1 MAPVIT
7 ATASRRGTRPRNAD
21 TATVHRL
28 PGTPM
33 VAAALVDG
41 IGNTPAA
48 VEFSHVAAQTAARVG
63 ARKGPLLGILAAAE
77 MAAAPPG
84 VQVDDGVAV
93 LAVSSEESG
102 ITQIAWTGD
111 ARIYG
116 WTGTELIQRSTDQT
130 MGTWLR
136 RWGGTAVT
144 LHRDDHPDE
153 TVDVETAAL
162 VLDDLARSALG
173 RCSIATVPLA
183 FITDPLIIL
192 TSDGA
197 HAQTTPAELETLV
210 RQHADD
216 PQTLADA
223 LVNAARPDADGYRD
237 DATTIVISVTPAT
250 S

>member
-1 MAPVIT
+1 MSVTT
-7 ATASRRGTRPRNAD
+7 AVATRRGTRPRNAD
-21 TATVHRL
+21 SAVVHRL

-41 IGNTPAA
+41 IGNTAAA
-48 VEFSHVAAQTAARVG
+48 VEFSYVAAQVAARVG

-84 VQVDDGVAV
+84 ARVEDGVAV
-93 LAVSSEESG
+93 VAVSSAESG

-116 WTGTELIQRSTDQT
+116 WTGTELVQRSTDQT

-136 RWGGTAVT
+136 NWGGTAVT
-144 LHRDDHPDE
+144 LHRDDRPDE
-153 TVDVETAAL
+153 TVTTEAAAL
-162 VLDDLARSALG
+162 VLDDLARAALG

-183 FITDPLIIL
+183 FITDGLVIL

-197 HAQTTPAELETLV
+197 HTQTTHDVMKRLV
-210 RQHADD
+210 REHAGE
-216 PQTLADA
+216 PQALADA
-223 LVNAARPDADGYRD
+223 ITAAARPDSDGYRD
-237 DATTIVISVTPAT
+237 DATVVVIRVTPAT
-250 S
+250 H

>member
-1 MAPVIT
+1 MPVIT
-7 ATASRRGTRPRNAD
+7 AIATRRGTRPRNAD
-21 TATVHRL
+21 TAAIHVL

-33 VAAALVDG
+33 TAAALVDG
-41 IGNTPAA
+41 IGNTESA
-48 VEFSHVAAQTAARVG
+48 VEFSRVAAQVAARVG

-116 WTGTELIQRSTDQT
+116 WTGTQLIQRSTDQT

-136 RWGGTAVT
+136 AWGGTAVT
-144 LHRDDHPDE
+144 LHRDNRPDE
-153 TVDVETAAL
+153 TVDADTAAV
-162 VLDDLARSALG
+162 VLDDLARAALG

-183 FITDPLIIL
+183 FITDPVVIL
-192 TSDGA
+192 TSDGV
-197 HAQTTPAELETLV
+197 HAQTTHAELEALA
-210 RQHADD
+210 REHADD
-216 PQTLADA
+216 PQALADA
-223 LVNAARPDADGYRD
+223 LVGAARSDADGYRD
-237 DATTIVISVTPAT
+237 DATAIVLAVTPAT
-250 S
+250 R

>member
-1 MAPVIT
+1 MAPVI
-7 ATASRRGTRPRNAD
+7 ASASTRRGTRPRNAD
-21 TATVHRL
+21 SIAVHRL

-33 VAAALVDG
+33 LAAALVDG

-93 LAVSSEESG
+93 LAVTSEESN

-116 WTGTELIQRSTDQT
+116 WTGTRLVQRSTDQT

-136 RWGGTAVT
+136 AWGGTAVT

-153 TVDVETAAL
+153 TVDTEAAAA
-162 VLDDLARSALG
+162 VLDDLARAALG

-192 TSDGA
+192 TSDGV
-197 HAQTTPAELETLV
+197 HAQTTHTELETLV
-210 RQHADD
+210 RRHADT
-216 PQTLADA
+216 PQILADA
-223 LVNAARPDADGYRD
+223 LVGAAQTDADGYRD
-237 DATTIVISVTPAT
+237 DATAIVISVPPAT
-250 S
+250 P